1 LSTNEW
7 DSKTKM
13 GDEGKE
19 RRERRRVG
27 FQLRE
32 DEGGINE

>member
-13 GDEGKE
+13 DEGKE